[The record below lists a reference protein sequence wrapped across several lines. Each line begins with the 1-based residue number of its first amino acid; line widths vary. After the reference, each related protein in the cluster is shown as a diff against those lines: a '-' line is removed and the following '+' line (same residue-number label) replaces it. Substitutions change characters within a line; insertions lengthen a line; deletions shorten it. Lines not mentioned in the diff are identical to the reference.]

1 MFDTLKLT
9 PNESVIIRRSEPA
22 VLEVEGIWGTGGS
35 PPPKHF
41 HPSQDE
47 HFKVI
52 LGTLHARV
60 DGVEHELSQGATL
73 DIPAGAVHQMWN
85 PGELEARASWHTRPA
100 GRTEEWFRAIDALYR
115 DAGAGEDGTPSPLAL
130 GAVVSEFPD
139 TFRLAVAPQPLMR
152 PLVAALGALGRARG
166 HRRVGAA

>member
-1 MFDTLKLT
+1 MSDTLKLT
-9 PNESVIIRRSEPA
+9 PSESVIIRRSEPSD
-22 VLEVEGIWGTGGS
+22 LEVEGIWGPGGR

-47 HFKVI
+47 HFEVI

-73 DIPAGAVHQMWN
+73 DIPAGAIHQMWN
-85 PGELEARASWHTRPA
+85 AGDEEARAAWHTRPA
-100 GRTEEWFRAIDALYR
+100 GRTEEWFRAIDALHR
-115 DAGAGEDGTPSPLAL
+115 EGGVGKDGMPSPLAFGVL
-130 GAVVSEFPD
+130 LREFPD
-139 TFRLAVAPQPLMR
+139 TFRLAVAPQPLVR

-166 HRRVGAA
+166 YGRPGAA